1 LIGIMER
8 AVLVGKGYEWINCK
22 RYSLAGMMRET
33 WNSGRDNRQSEMSVG
48 CELLNIIC
56 AHAIL

>member
-1 LIGIMER
+1 
-8 AVLVGKGYEWINCK
+8 
-22 RYSLAGMMRET
+22 MMRET